1 MTMVES
7 SVICTSPGAIYSH
20 ASLPLLALLSV
31 LLLRPLLVTAAP
43 PTPLHPDQH
52 QAPQSYH
59 QHGDAGE
66 QQRSIARSYE
76 AYSPPA
82 SSDDWVPSNFKMRR
96 NDRASKMFGGY
107 RIVPKPCKAAKSDEE
122 GVCMF
127 NHECQRR
134 KGEVLNTCMD
144 GFLFGACCRLP
155 PGVTLPPA
163 LPVPTSTRRPS
174 PPRPRPTRPPS
185 SSPTPPPHA
194 PPGLLNPGLHTD
206 TVLVYE
212 NGTVL
217 NDTDIIPLD
226 IFYPP
231 SRLPPQPQLDSSPT
245 WSKRPTGVSP
255 PVTDPPDLP
264 NAIGHI
270 ISMLD
275 GHPPQ
280 LRPDSP
286 TSFPPTRDPPG
297 AIRPQQTRPPPPTV
311 IVLLNPHPDLLEPG
325 TTIRPNPPTYSPTTP
340 QTPSPSNSVGGKP
353 LNDGDNEDVGEELGD
368 LDEESKP
375 SDVEQPEYLPPKPEN
390 VPPKPG
396 SGPSAPESGP
406 SASESGPSAPESA
419 PPAEESTQISPDEID
434 ITTAAPT
441 TPKTPSTTTPIEGT
455 TPVFED
461 PALNDKVSALVSNIV
476 SSLAVDFHVL
486 QDVVLRQNTTGG
498 VKPLSPSL
506 NYLTT
511 TRRPPTKITTKRP
524 FPTKRP
530 QVSPVVADE
539 TVPEK
544 PQRPGTRPPR
554 PTKPTAKPTPKPP
567 SGSRPTKPPGSV
579 SKPTRPPRPPTKRP
593 TPRPTRP
600 TTEALVAEAILPST
614 TETPKPPKKTTTA
627 KPTTT
632 TTIAAPTAAVTL
644 ADPVVATSSPSRPTT
659 TERPAGD
666 FRNACGVR
674 PLMKKKGRIVG
685 GKGATFG
692 EWPWQVLVREST
704 WLGLFTKNKCG
715 GVLITS
721 RYVVTAAHCQP
732 GFLASLVAVFGEF
745 DLTSELESRR
755 AITRNVRRVIV
766 HRRYDAA
773 TFENDLAL
781 LELDSP
787 VTYQQHIVP
796 ICMPRNNED
805 FTGRVATVTGWGR
818 LKYGGGVPSV
828 LQEVQVPVLENSVCQ
843 EMFKTAGHAK
853 SILNSFVCA
862 GYANG
867 QKDSCEGDS
876 GGPLMAERDDGRW
889 VLIGTVSHGIK
900 CAAPYLPGVYMRTT
914 YYKPWLHS
922 ITGVE

>member
-1 MTMVES
+1 MEGES
-7 SVICTSPGAIYSH
+7 SGVRLG
-20 ASLPLLALLSV
+20 LSI
-31 LLLRPLLVTAAP
+31 L
-43 PTPLHPDQH
+43 D
-52 QAPQSYH
+52 
-59 QHGDAGE
+59 
-66 QQRSIARSYE
+66 
-76 AYSPPA
+76 
-82 SSDDWVPSNFKMRR
+82 
-96 NDRASKMFGGY
+96 ASKMFGGY
-107 RIVPKPCKAAKSDEE
+107 RIVPKPCKGSTGDEE

-134 KGEVLNTCMD
+134 KGEVLSTCMD

-155 PGVTLPPA
+155 LGVTLPPT
-163 LPVPTSTRRPS
+163 LPLPPSTRRPT
-174 PPRPRPTRPPS
+174 PPRPRPTRPSIS
-185 SSPTPPPHA
+185 SSPTPPPHV

-206 TVLVYE
+206 TVLIYE

-217 NDTDIIPLD
+217 NDTGIIPLD

-231 SRLPPQPQLDSSPT
+231 SRLPPAQRPPADSSVT
-245 WSKRPTGVSP
+245 WSKRPPFASP

-275 GHPPQ
+275 GSPPH
-280 LRPDSP
+280 LHHDSP
-286 TSFPPTRDPPG
+286 TSFPPTRNPPG
-297 AIRPQQTRPPPPTV
+297 TIRPQQTRPPPPTV
-311 IVLLNPHPDLLEPG
+311 IVLGPLHPHPDLLAPFP
-325 TTIRPNPPTYSPTTP
+325 TVQSNPQTVSTTTP
-340 QTPSPSNSVGGKP
+340 RSSLAGNYGGTK
-353 LNDGDNEDVGEELGD
+353 LQDEETEDVGEEPSD
-368 LDEESKP
+368 IDEEPNDTEVK
-375 SDVEQPEYLPPKPEN
+375 PKPEEEKP
-390 VPPKPG
+390 VIEPPEELP
-396 SGPSAPESGP
+396 
-406 SASESGPSAPESA
+406 
-419 PPAEESTQISPDEID
+419 EESSMES
-434 ITTAAPT
+434 TTAAPT
-441 TPKTPSTTTPIEGT
+441 TSPSTTATPIEGT
-455 TPVFED
+455 TPIFED
-461 PALNDKVSALVSNIV
+461 PSLDDKVSALVSNIV

-486 QDVVLRQNTTGG
+486 QDVVLGQNTTGG
-498 VKPLSPSL
+498 AKPLSPSL
-506 NYLTT
+506 NLLTT
-511 TRRPPTKITTKRP
+511 TKRPPTKPTTTKRP
-524 FPTKRP
+524 NPTK
-530 QVSPVVADE
+530 
-539 TVPEK
+539 K
-544 PQRPGTRPPR
+544 PQPP
-554 PTKPTAKPTPKPP
+554 AKPP
-567 SGSRPTKPPGSV
+567 GGGNRPTKPPSSG
-579 SKPTRPPRPPTKRP
+579 SKPS
-593 TPRPTRP
+593 RPTRP
-600 TTEALVAEAILPST
+600 TTKRPT
-614 TETPKPPKKTTTA
+614 TRPPKPTPETPKPPKRTTTP
-627 KPTTT
+627 KPIPITTV
-632 TTIAAPTAAVTL
+632 TAAVEAV
-644 ADPVVATSSPSRPTT
+644 ADPVVTTAAALKPTT
-659 TERPAGD
+659 SERPPGD
-666 FRNACGVR
+666 FRNVCGVR

-732 GFLASLVAVFGEF
+732 GFLASLVAVFGEY

-781 LELDSP
+781 LELDSA

-796 ICMPRNNED
+796 ICMPKDNED

-853 SILNSFVCA
+853 TILSSFVCA

-876 GGPLMAERDDGRW
+876 GGPLMAERVDGQW

-900 CAAPYLPGVYMRTT
+900 CAAPHLPGVYMRTT